1 MTDPPSIDRDQ
12 ISRPPIQI
20 GRRVLILGTMSLR
33 ASLEVTD
40 DSRCPDYCRRL
51 LPWLIEVGCGEEL
64 TQIEEAIL
72 ASPWR
77 DVSESQRIDLN
88 WAGESAWYLAATL
101 GWNSCSPWQERVAP
115 YDPVSHFGLLK
126 KSAIERV
133 VHASFV
139 DARESARMARI
150 SLAIRFRLQQH
161 RVPEELRAQL
171 ATANNNLL
179 AESGIEVSCDE
190 ENDAGAIVAEMTPAQ
205 RVACSA
211 VYFCRYVASRWLLQR
226 QERWLGAAD

>member
-1 MTDPPSIDRDQ
+1 MADPPKIDRDQ
-12 ISRPPIQI
+12 ISRSPIQV
-20 GRRVLILGTMSLR
+20 GRRVLVLGTMSLR

-40 DSRCPDYCRRL
+40 DRRAPDYCRRL

-88 WAGESAWYLAATL
+88 WAGESAWFLAATL
-101 GWNSCSPWQERVAP
+101 GWNSCSPWQESVAP
-115 YDPVSHFGLLK
+115 YDSVSHFGLLQ

-150 SLAIRFRLQQH
+150 SLAIRYRLQQH
-161 RVPEELRAQL
+161 RVPESLRPQL
-171 ATANNNLL
+171 AAANKKLL
-179 AESGIEVSCDE
+179 AESGIEVTCDE
-190 ENDAGAIVAEMTPAQ
+190 EDAAGAIVDEMTAAQ

-211 VYFCRYVASRWLLQR
+211 VYFCRYVASQWLLQG
-226 QERWLGAAD
+226 QQRWLED